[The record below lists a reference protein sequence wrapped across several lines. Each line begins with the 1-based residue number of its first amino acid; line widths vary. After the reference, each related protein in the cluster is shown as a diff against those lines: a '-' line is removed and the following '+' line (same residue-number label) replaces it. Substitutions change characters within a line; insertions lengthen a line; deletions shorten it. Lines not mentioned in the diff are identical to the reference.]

1 MKNILRLALFLD
13 QVGKYK
19 LADKITKIAIDQS
32 DFELPKKPITF
43 SDHVLDRSRSTGKD
57 PLDVIDQMTSDNI
70 AESDYGFSDYR
81 RFFEIYSQI
90 FIFAKDGVWK
100 FSFIDP
106 LSLQGLSKMSDKE
119 GKLLTDQLSVPG
131 LEELYSSEE
140 DLEKITYDVLYS
152 TNLPI
157 EDYTA
162 EEAEEYVR
170 ERFPYAS
177 IDVMSGDY
185 EVDKNENLYDAE
197 RDLS

>member
-1 MKNILRLALFLD
+1 MKHLFRLASYLD
-13 QVGKYK
+13 TVGKFT

-32 DFELPKKPITF
+32 DFDLPNKPETF
-43 SDHVLDRSRSTGKD
+43 SDRVLRRSKDTGLD
-57 PLDVIDQMTSDNI
+57 PLDIIDKMTSDNV
-70 AESDYGFSDYR
+70 AEADYNFSDYR

-106 LSLQGLSKMSDKE
+106 LSLQGLSKMSEKD
-119 GKLLTDQLSVPG
+119 GKLITDQLSVPG

-177 IDVMSGDY
+177 IDVMTGDY
-185 EVDKNENLYDAE
+185 EVDKNENMYDAE
-197 RDLS
+197 RDLM

>member
-1 MKNILRLALFLD
+1 MKHLFRLASYLD
-13 QVGKYK
+13 TVGKFT

-32 DFELPKKPITF
+32 DFDLPNKPETF
-43 SDHVLDRSRSTGKD
+43 SDRVLRRSRDTGLD
-57 PLDVIDQMTSDNI
+57 PLDIIDKMTSDNV
-70 AESDYGFSDYR
+70 AEADYNFSDYR

-106 LSLQGLSKMSDKE
+106 LSLQGLSKMSEKD
-119 GKLLTDQLSVPG
+119 GKLITDQLSVPG

-140 DLEKITYDVLYS
+140 DLEKVTYDVLYS

-162 EEAEEYVR
+162 EEAEKYVR

-177 IDVMSGDY
+177 IDVMTGDY
-185 EVDKNENLYDAE
+185 EVDKNENIYDEE
-197 RDLS
+197 RDLM

>member
-1 MKNILRLALFLD
+1 MKHLFRLASYLD
-13 QVGKYK
+13 TVGKFT

-32 DFELPKKPITF
+32 DFDLPNKPETF
-43 SDHVLDRSRSTGKD
+43 SDRVLRRSKDTGLD
-57 PLDVIDQMTSDNI
+57 PLDIIDKMTSDNV
-70 AESDYGFSDYR
+70 AEADYNFSDYR

-106 LSLQGLSKMSDKE
+106 LSLQGLSKMSDQD
-119 GKLLTDQLSVPG
+119 GRLITDQLSVPG

-177 IDVMSGDY
+177 IDVMTGDY
-185 EVDKNENLYDAE
+185 EVDKNENIYDAE
-197 RDLS
+197 RDLP

>member
-1 MKNILRLALFLD
+1 MKHLFRLASYLD
-13 QVGKYK
+13 TVGKFT

-32 DFELPKKPITF
+32 DFDLPNKPETF
-43 SDHVLDRSRSTGKD
+43 SDRVLRRSRDTGLD
-57 PLDVIDQMTSDNI
+57 PLDIIDKMTSDNI
-70 AESDYGFSDYR
+70 AEADYNFSDYR

-106 LSLQGLSKMSDKE
+106 LSLQGLSKMSEKD
-119 GKLLTDQLSVPG
+119 GKLITDQLSVPG

-177 IDVMSGDY
+177 IDVMTGDY
-185 EVDKNENLYDAE
+185 EVDKNENMYDEE
-197 RDLS
+197 RDLM

>member
-1 MKNILRLALFLD
+1 MKHLFRLASYLD
-13 QVGKYK
+13 TVGKFT

-32 DFELPKKPITF
+32 DFDLPNKPETF
-43 SDHVLDRSRSTGKD
+43 SDRVLRRSRDTGLD
-57 PLDVIDQMTSDNI
+57 PLDIIDKMTSDNV
-70 AESDYGFSDYR
+70 AEADYNFSDYR

-106 LSLQGLSKMSDKE
+106 LSLQGLSKMSDQD
-119 GKLLTDQLSVPG
+119 GRLITDQLSVPG

-177 IDVMSGDY
+177 IDVMTGDY
-185 EVDKNENLYDAE
+185 EVDKNENMYDAE
-197 RDLS
+197 RDLM